1 MKNMKIGIA
10 EKKNAEIDALVNQ
23 VNSAQYRVNEL
34 TAVVTALTAKQA
46 YFATLLS
53 DADAKKDTALAHL
66 NQVKS
71 LVANVEELR
80 RYSQQVQQQ
89 TEKSRSKVKDAT
101 DDIALLIEQ
110 LIFSADVIEKL
121 SGFVNRQKAANNV
134 IPNELVTVLN
144 QATTDANS
152 AVALTLTALQSS
164 YATAASADEAGSVAA
179 LECQQAVQLR
189 QLLVGDDDDS
199 PQAGAPY
206 GRVLEAIG
214 KVEGALQAL
223 TQAQQDNQTLQTS
236 QYAQTAAYQT
246 QFNLMSAPGETATAD
261 SSNAQSQQ
269 QLQVIQA
276 HQSMEQA
283 RQAYQCS
290 RDTLADITIQVDI
303 YIAQLNQI
311 IQSQQDNALFT
322 LIQKGYQRTVESYQS
337 ALAAGN
343 MANMQLDTAQA
354 ELASATVQLNS
365 LTAGLGAAKA
375 AAYAA

>member
-10 EKKNAEIDALVNQ
+10 EKKNAEIEALVNQ

-34 TAVVTALTAKQA
+34 TSVVTALTAKQA
-46 YFATLLS
+46 YFASLLS
-53 DADAKKDTALAHL
+53 DADTKKDTALAHL
-66 NQVKS
+66 NQAKS

-89 TEKSRSKVKDAT
+89 TQKSRNKVKDTT
-101 DDIALLIEQ
+101 DDIAVLIEQ
-110 LIFSADVIEKL
+110 LIFSVDVIEKL

-134 IPNELVTVLN
+134 IPDDLVTVLN

-164 YATAASADEAGSVAA
+164 YATAASADEAGSISS
-179 LECQQAVQLR
+179 LEFRQASQLR
-189 QLLVGDDDDS
+189 RLLVGEQDDS
-199 PQAGAPY
+199 PQAGALY
-206 GRVLEAIG
+206 DRVLEAIG
-214 KVEGALQAL
+214 NVERALQAL
-223 TQAQQDNQTLQTS
+223 TQAQQDNQKLQAS
-236 QYAQTAAYQT
+236 QLAQTAAYEK
-246 QFNLMSAPGETATAD
+246 QFNLMSAPSETATAD

-269 QLQVIQA
+269 QQQVIQA

-283 RQAYQCS
+283 RQAYQQS
-290 RDTLADITIQVDI
+290 SDTLVDITIQVDI
-303 YIAQLNQI
+303 YIAQLNQV

-322 LIQKGYQRTVESYQS
+322 LIQKSYQRAVESYQS

-343 MANMQLDTAQA
+343 MANMQLETAQA
-354 ELASATVQLNS
+354 DLASATVLLNS

>member
-121 SGFVNRQKAANNV
+121 SGCVNRQKAANNV

-164 YATAASADEAGSVAA
+164 YATAASADEAGSVAT
-179 LECQQAVQLR
+179 LEFQQAVQLR
-189 QLLVGDDDDS
+189 QLLVGDDDS

-223 TQAQQDNQTLQTS
+223 TQAQQDNQTLQAS

-261 SSNAQSQQ
+261 SSNAQSRQ

>member
-10 EKKNAEIDALVNQ
+10 EKKNAEIEALTNQ

-34 TAVVTALTAKQA
+34 TSVVTALTAKQA
-46 YFATLLS
+46 YFASLLS
-53 DADAKKDTALAHL
+53 DADTKKDTALAHL
-66 NQVKS
+66 NQAKS

-89 TEKSRSKVKDAT
+89 TEKSRNKVKDTT
-101 DDIALLIEQ
+101 DDIAVLIEQ
-110 LIFSADVIEKL
+110 LIFSVDVIEKL

-134 IPNELVTVLN
+134 IPDDLVTVLN

-164 YATAASADEAGSVAA
+164 YATAASADEAGSISS
-179 LECQQAVQLR
+179 LEFRQASQLR
-189 QLLVGDDDDS
+189 RLLVGEQDDS
-199 PQAGAPY
+199 PQAGALY

-214 KVEGALQAL
+214 NVEGALQAL
-223 TQAQQDNQTLQTS
+223 TQAQQDNQKLQAS
-236 QYAQTAAYQT
+236 QFAQTAAYEK
-246 QFNLMSAPGETATAD
+246 QFNLMSAPAETATAD

-269 QLQVIQA
+269 QQQVIQA

-283 RQAYQCS
+283 RQAYQQS
-290 RDTLADITIQVDI
+290 SDALVDITIQVDI
-303 YIAQLNQI
+303 YIAQLNQV

-322 LIQKGYQRTVESYQS
+322 LIQKGYQRAVESYQS
-337 ALAAGN
+337 ALAAVN
-343 MANMQLDTAQA
+343 MANMQLETAQA
-354 ELASATVQLNS
+354 DLASATVLLNS

>member
-10 EKKNAEIDALVNQ
+10 EKKNAEIEALVNQ

-34 TAVVTALTAKQA
+34 TSVVTALTAKQA
-46 YFATLLS
+46 YFASLLS
-53 DADAKKDTALAHL
+53 DADTKKDTALAHL
-66 NQVKS
+66 NQTKS

-89 TEKSRSKVKDAT
+89 TQKSRNKVKDTT
-101 DDIALLIEQ
+101 DDIAVLIEQ
-110 LIFSADVIEKL
+110 LIFSVDVIEKL

-134 IPNELVTVLN
+134 IPDDLVTVLN

-164 YATAASADEAGSVAA
+164 YATAASADEAGSISS
-179 LECQQAVQLR
+179 LEFRQASQLR
-189 QLLVGDDDDS
+189 RLLVGEQDDS
-199 PQAGAPY
+199 PQAGALY
-206 GRVLEAIG
+206 DRVLEAIG
-214 KVEGALQAL
+214 NVERALQAL
-223 TQAQQDNQTLQTS
+223 TQAQQDNQKLQAS
-236 QYAQTAAYQT
+236 QLAQTAAYEK
-246 QFNLMSAPGETATAD
+246 QFNLMSAPSETATAD

-269 QLQVIQA
+269 QQQVIQA

-283 RQAYQCS
+283 RQAYQQS
-290 RDTLADITIQVDI
+290 SDTLVDITIQVDI
-303 YIAQLNQI
+303 YIAQLNQV

-322 LIQKGYQRTVESYQS
+322 LIQKSYQRAVESYQS

-343 MANMQLDTAQA
+343 MANMQLETAQA
-354 ELASATVQLNS
+354 DLASATVLLNS

>member
-34 TAVVTALTAKQA
+34 TAVVAALTAKQS
-46 YFATLLS
+46 YFASLLS
-53 DADAKKDTALAHL
+53 DADAKKDTALTHL
-66 NQVKS
+66 NQAKS

-89 TEKSRSKVKDAT
+89 TEKSRGKVKNTT
-101 DDIALLIEQ
+101 DDIAVLIEQ
-110 LIFSADVIEKL
+110 LIFSVDVIEKL

-134 IPNELVTVLN
+134 IPDELVTVLN

-179 LECQQAVQLR
+179 LEFQQAVQLR
-189 QLLVGDDDDS
+189 QLLVGDEDAS
-199 PQAGAPY
+199 PQASALY

-214 KVEGALQAL
+214 NVEGALQAL
-223 TQAQQDNQTLQTS
+223 TQAQQDNQTLQAS

-246 QFNLMSAPGETATAD
+246 QFNLMSAPAETATAGN
-261 SSNAQSQQ
+261 SNAQSQQ

-283 RQAYQCS
+283 RQAYQQS
-290 RDTLADITIQVDI
+290 NDTLVDITIQVDI

-322 LIQKGYQRTVESYQS
+322 LIQKGYQRAVESYQS

-343 MANMQLDTAQA
+343 MANRQLEAAQA
-354 ELASATVQLNS
+354 DLASATVLLNS
-365 LTAGLGAAKA
+365 LTAGLGAARA

>member
-1 MKNMKIGIA
+1 MKKMKIGIA

-34 TAVVTALTAKQA
+34 TAVVAALTAKQS
-46 YFATLLS
+46 YFTSLLG
-53 DADAKKDTALAHL
+53 DADAKKDTALTNL

-89 TEKSRSKVKDAT
+89 TEKSRSKVKDTT
-101 DDIALLIEQ
+101 DDIAVLIEQ
-110 LIFSADVIEKL
+110 LIFSVDVIEKL

-134 IPNELVTVLN
+134 IPNDLVTVLN

-164 YATAASADEAGSVAA
+164 YATAASVDEAGSVAA
-179 LECQQAVQLR
+179 LECQQAAQLR
-189 QLLVGDDDDS
+189 QLLVGDEGDS
-199 PQAGAPY
+199 PQAGELY
-206 GRVLEAIG
+206 GRVIDAIG
-214 KVEGALQAL
+214 NVEGALQAL
-223 TQAQQDNQTLQTS
+223 TLAQQDNQKLQAA

-246 QFNLMSAPGETATAD
+246 QFNLMSAPTETATAD
-261 SSNAQSQQ
+261 SSNAQRQQ

-276 HQSMEQA
+276 HQAMEQA
-283 RQAYQCS
+283 CQAYQQS
-290 RDTLADITIQVDI
+290 NDTLVDITVQVDI
-303 YIAQLNQI
+303 YIVQLNQI

-322 LIQKGYQRTVESYQS
+322 LVQKSYQQAVKSYQS

-343 MANMQLDTAQA
+343 MASMQLDTAQA
-354 ELASATVQLNS
+354 ALASATVLLNS
-365 LTAGLGAAKA
+365 LTAGLGAARA

>member
-164 YATAASADEAGSVAA
+164 YATAASADEAGSVTT
-179 LECQQAVQLR
+179 LEFQQAVQLR
-189 QLLVGDDDDS
+189 QLLVGDDDS

-223 TQAQQDNQTLQTS
+223 TQAQQDNQTLQAS

-261 SSNAQSQQ
+261 SSNAQSRQ

>member
-10 EKKNAEIDALVNQ
+10 EKKNAEIEALTNQ

-34 TAVVTALTAKQA
+34 TSVVTALTAKQA
-46 YFATLLS
+46 YFASLLS
-53 DADAKKDTALAHL
+53 DADTKKDTALAHL
-66 NQVKS
+66 NQAKS

-89 TEKSRSKVKDAT
+89 TEKSRNKVKDTT
-101 DDIALLIEQ
+101 DDIAVLIEQ
-110 LIFSADVIEKL
+110 LIFSVDVIEKL

-134 IPNELVTVLN
+134 IPDDLVTVLN

-164 YATAASADEAGSVAA
+164 YATAASADEAGSISS
-179 LECQQAVQLR
+179 LEFRQASQLR
-189 QLLVGDDDDS
+189 RLLVGEQDDS
-199 PQAGAPY
+199 PQAGALY

-214 KVEGALQAL
+214 NVEGALQAL
-223 TQAQQDNQTLQTS
+223 TQAQQDNQKLQAS
-236 QYAQTAAYQT
+236 QFAQTAAYEK
-246 QFNLMSAPGETATAD
+246 QFNLMSAPAETATAD
-261 SSNAQSQQ
+261 SSKAQSQQ
-269 QLQVIQA
+269 QQQVIQA

-283 RQAYQCS
+283 RQAYQQS
-290 RDTLADITIQVDI
+290 SDALVDITIQVDI
-303 YIAQLNQI
+303 YIAQLNQV

-322 LIQKGYQRTVESYQS
+322 LIQKGYQRAVESYQS
-337 ALAAGN
+337 ALAAVN
-343 MANMQLDTAQA
+343 MANMQLETAQA
-354 ELASATVQLNS
+354 DLASATVLLNS

>member
-34 TAVVTALTAKQA
+34 TAVVAALTAKQS
-46 YFATLLS
+46 YFASLLS
-53 DADAKKDTALAHL
+53 DADTKKDTALTHL
-66 NQVKS
+66 NQAKS

-89 TEKSRSKVKDAT
+89 TEKSRGKVKNTT
-101 DDIALLIEQ
+101 DDIAVLIEQ
-110 LIFSADVIEKL
+110 LIFSVDVIEKL

-134 IPNELVTVLN
+134 IPDELVTVLN

-179 LECQQAVQLR
+179 LEFQQAVQLR
-189 QLLVGDDDDS
+189 QLLVGDEDAS
-199 PQAGAPY
+199 PQAGALY

-214 KVEGALQAL
+214 NVEGALQAL
-223 TQAQQDNQTLQTS
+223 TQAQQDNQTLQAS

-246 QFNLMSAPGETATAD
+246 QFNLMSAPAETATAGN
-261 SSNAQSQQ
+261 SNAQSQQ

-283 RQAYQCS
+283 RQAYQQS
-290 RDTLADITIQVDI
+290 NDTLVDITIQVDI

-322 LIQKGYQRTVESYQS
+322 LIQKGYQRAVESYQS

-343 MANMQLDTAQA
+343 MANRQLEAAQA
-354 ELASATVQLNS
+354 DLASATVLLNS
-365 LTAGLGAAKA
+365 LTAGLGAARA